1 MCLADFASSYV
12 SKKVDDLSI
21 ESDEIKSYIVPVSKI
36 NDVMKIDTRRLKVT
50 YCII

>member
-21 ESDEIKSYIVPVSKI
+21 EPDEQWPSG
-36 NDVMKIDTRRLKVT
+36 
-50 YCII
+50 